1 MGIIFL
7 GSILSEPNLKSMS
20 KEKFQGLDALGSL
33 EETSTPSTSQQ
44 VDSSETAGAH
54 TLIIMCGS

>member
-1 MGIIFL
+1 
-7 GSILSEPNLKSMS
+7 MS